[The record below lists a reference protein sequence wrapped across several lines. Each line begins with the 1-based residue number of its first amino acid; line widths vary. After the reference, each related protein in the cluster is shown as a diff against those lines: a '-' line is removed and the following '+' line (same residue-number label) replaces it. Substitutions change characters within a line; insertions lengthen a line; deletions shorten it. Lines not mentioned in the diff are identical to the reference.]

1 MFKNG
6 GIRSRLPR
14 NQEARLWKKWNLRTF
29 ITGPDMKEQLL
40 IFFHSPEFDVVSV
53 THHELVEP
61 PSLKQELRW
70 VGMAKKDPFF
80 EAICIICVEPREC
93 ILLYLYLRL

>member
-14 NQEARLWKKWNLRTF
+14 HQEARRWKKWTLCTF
-29 ITGPDMKEQLL
+29 ITGPDMKKQLL

-53 THHELVEP
+53 SWWSRQVSQARGPDEWNGEER
-61 PSLKQELRW
+61 SISQSN
-70 VGMAKKDPFF
+70 
-80 EAICIICVEPREC
+80 
-93 ILLYLYLRL
+93 LYYLC